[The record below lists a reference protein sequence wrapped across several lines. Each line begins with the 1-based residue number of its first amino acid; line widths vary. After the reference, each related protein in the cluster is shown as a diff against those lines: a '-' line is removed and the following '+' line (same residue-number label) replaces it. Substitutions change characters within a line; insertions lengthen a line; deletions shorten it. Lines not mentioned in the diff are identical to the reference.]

1 MVNFYKILRILALL
15 AVSVFVLRYFIM
27 CIIFQ
32 PSKHIAW
39 TPDQSGFDY
48 ENVFITASDGVNI
61 NGWYINCDNSRGT
74 VLFFHGNAGNI
85 SNRGDSISIF
95 NSLGMS
101 VFIVSY
107 RGYGESE
114 GSPSIKG
121 VNRDALAAWN
131 WLISE
136 RKIPPEKILIFG
148 RSLGGA
154 VAVEL
159 MRNVRPRAAILESTF
174 SALADMGGV
183 LSPLASLL
191 VDGEWNSTK
200 TAVNINTP
208 TLCIH
213 SPEDE
218 IVPYRQGK
226 KLFEALAGEKYFFDI
241 KGDHNNGFLLSMPEY
256 KEQLDKFLSEY
267 INDETPRENVTYSGG
282 VEMFI

>member
-1 MVNFYKILRILALL
+1 MGEKIMEVFYKVLRT
-15 AVSVFVLRYFIM
+15 FVLLVVSAVVLRFFIM
-27 CIIFQ
+27 WIVFQ
-32 PSKHIAW
+32 PSKDIVW
-39 TPDQSGFDY
+39 TPNQGGFDY
-48 ENVFITASDGVNI
+48 ENVFITTSDGVNI
-61 NGWYINCDNSRGT
+61 NGWYINCEDSRGT

-85 SNRGDSISIF
+85 SNRADSIRIF

-121 VNRDALAAWN
+121 VNLDALAAWN

-136 RKIPPEKILIFG
+136 KKIPPEKILIFG

-159 MRNVRPRAAILESTF
+159 MRVAEPKAAILESTF
-174 SALADMGGV
+174 SSLADMAGFDF
-183 LSPLASLL
+183 LSPFASLL
-191 VDGEWNSTK
+191 VSGAWNSAK
-200 TAVNINTP
+200 TADSIDTP

-218 IVPYRQGK
+218 IVPYRLGRR
-226 KLFEALAGEKYFFDI
+226 LYEALAGEKHFFEI
-241 KGDHNNGFLLSMPEY
+241 KGDHNYGFLLSAVEY
-256 KEQLDKFLSEY
+256 RKQLDMFFTGHYGAYNIL
-267 INDETPRENVTYSGG
+267 PRL
-282 VEMFI
+282 

>member
-1 MVNFYKILRILALL
+1 MEIFYKLLRPLIVLAILI
-15 AVSVFVLRYFIM
+15 VVLRFFVVW
-27 CIIFQ
+27 IIFQ

-39 TPDQSGFDY
+39 TPDQDGFNY
-48 ENVFITASDGVNI
+48 ENIFITASDGVKT
-61 NGWYINCDNSRGT
+61 NGWYINCEDSRGT

-85 SNRGDSISIF
+85 SHRGDSIEIF

-101 VFIVSY
+101 VFILSY
-107 RGYGESE
+107 RGYGVSE

-121 VNRDALAAWN
+121 VNLDALAAWN

-136 RKIPPEKILIFG
+136 KRIPPEKILIFG

-159 MRNVRPRAAILESTF
+159 MRNVRPEAAILESTF
-174 SALADMGGV
+174 SSLADMGGF

-191 VDGEWNSTK
+191 VDGAWNSAL
-200 TAVNINTP
+200 TAVNIDTP

-218 IVPYRQGK
+218 IVPYRLGK
-226 KLFEALAGEKYFFDI
+226 KLFEALAGKKYFFDI
-241 KGDHNNGFLLSMPEY
+241 KGDHNYGFLLSMPLY
-256 KEQLDKFLSEY
+256 KERLDMFLTEHY
-267 INDETPRENVTYSGG
+267 GNL
-282 VEMFI
+282 